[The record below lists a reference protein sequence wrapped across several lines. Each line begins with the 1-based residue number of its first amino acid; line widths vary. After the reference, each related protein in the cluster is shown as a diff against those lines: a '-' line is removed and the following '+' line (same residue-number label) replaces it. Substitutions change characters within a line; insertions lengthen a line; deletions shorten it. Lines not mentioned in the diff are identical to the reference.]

1 MLKRHFK
8 RLLAAIATVVV
19 LATPAL
25 SQPSLD
31 ISVLNRHSWRG
42 QPSNNSVSI
51 QPELAVQI
59 GEVGTTASVWSNFPL
74 EGKKTE
80 YDLTLSQI
88 VGDVAKVSVIS
99 YYYNGPFL
107 DVDNHDIEV
116 GVSSNLIGIGVYAGR
131 FISGDKVKDDTWL
144 NVSYTLSDSL
154 NIFAGV
160 GNGNYVSNGDGMSL
174 VLLGV
179 STVNSEGYS
188 GTLQYNVDTETPL
201 LIVGKSW

>member
-8 RLLAAIATVVV
+8 RLLAALTTVVV

-42 QPSNNSVSI
+42 QPSDNSVSI

-59 GEVGTTASVWSNFPL
+59 GEVGTTASVWSNFPI

-80 YDLTLSQI
+80 HDFMLSQI

-107 DVDNHDIEV
+107 DTDSHDIEV
-116 GVSSNLIGIGVYAGR
+116 GVASAFAGVGVYAGR

-144 NVSYTLSDSL
+144 NVSYNLADSL
-154 NIFAGV
+154 NVFAGV
-160 GNGNYVSNGDGMSL
+160 GNGNYVSNGDGLSL

-179 STVNSEGYS
+179 STLNKDGYT